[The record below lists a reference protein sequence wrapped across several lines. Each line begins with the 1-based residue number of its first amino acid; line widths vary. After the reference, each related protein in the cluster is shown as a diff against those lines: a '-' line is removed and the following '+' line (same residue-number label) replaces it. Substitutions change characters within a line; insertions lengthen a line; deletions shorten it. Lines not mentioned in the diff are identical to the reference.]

1 MDLHVVDHPIA
12 ADRLRILRDATTR
25 SAAFRGALHDLSLL
39 LMVEATRGLPTE
51 TVEVTTPIQPT
62 AGRELRVEPLIAP
75 VLRAG
80 LGMLDAAQRLL
91 PQGHVA
97 MLGFRRDE
105 ESLEAERYLAA
116 IPQDLEQRPVFV
128 LDPMVATGG
137 TVGRAL
143 DVVTERNGGSTVVVG
158 VLASPEGVAFVDAH
172 GGADRM
178 VVASVDERL
187 NEVGYIVPGL
197 GDAGDRQYGW
207 S

>member
-25 SAAFRGALHDLSLL
+25 SAKFRRALHHLSLL
-39 LMVEATRGLPTE
+39 LMVEATRTLITE
-51 TVEVTTPIQPT
+51 DVEVITPLQPA

-80 LGMLDAAQRLL
+80 LGMLDAAQLLL

-105 ESLEAERYLAA
+105 TSLDAERYLAA

-143 DVVTERNGGSTVVVG
+143 DVVTERNGGPTIVVG
-158 VLASPEGVAFVDAH
+158 VLASPEGVAAVESH
-172 GGADRM
+172 GGAREL

>member
-1 MDLHVVDHPIA
+1 MIIDVVDHPIA

-25 SAAFRGALHDLSLL
+25 SAAFRRALHDLSLL
-39 LMVEATRGLPTE
+39 LLVEGTRTLPAE
-51 TVEVTTPIQPT
+51 TVEVVTPLGPT
-62 AGRELRVEPLIAP
+62 SGRELRVEPLVAP

-91 PQGHVA
+91 PQAHVA

-105 ESLEAERYLAA
+105 HSLEAERYLAA
-116 IPQDLEQRPVFV
+116 IPLDLDQRPVFV

-143 DVVTERNGGSTVVVG
+143 DVVTERNGGPTTVVG
-158 VLASPEGVAFVDAH
+158 VLAAPEGVAAVEAH
-172 GGADRM
+172 GGAERL
-178 VVASVDERL
+178 VVASIDERL
-187 NEVGYIVPGL
+187 DEQGFILPGL